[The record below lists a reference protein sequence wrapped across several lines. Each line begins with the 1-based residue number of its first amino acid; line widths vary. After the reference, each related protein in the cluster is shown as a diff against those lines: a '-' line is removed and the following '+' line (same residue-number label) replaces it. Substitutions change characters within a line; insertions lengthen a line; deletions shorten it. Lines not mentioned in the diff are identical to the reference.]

1 MRDEEADYV
10 VVGAGT
16 AGCILAARLS
26 EDPDTRVV
34 LLEAGPTDR
43 DLWIHVP
50 AGYARLLVSG
60 RYDWGFSTEAEPELH
75 GRPIKWPRGRVLG
88 GSGSINGLAFLR
100 GSPRDYDRWAQAGAR
115 GWSWEEVVPY
125 FRRLEDWRG
134 PAGESRGRGGP
145 VPVGE
150 PETLS
155 PGAAAFVAACGTLGF
170 PRPRDINDGATEG
183 AAPIQLNTRGGRRH
197 STAQAYLR
205 PALRQRPNLRV
216 VTDTTARK
224 VLIEDGRAAGVLAR
238 RGDARQGED
247 ARFLARREVV
257 LCAGAI
263 ASPQLLMLSG
273 IGDAAALRA
282 AGIEVTADL
291 PGVGRNLQDHLI
303 ARLGLRTKP
312 AETLNEVMGSRW
324 RLART
329 ALGYALRR
337 AGPLAIGAGEA
348 TLFAP
353 VTPGAEEAEVQL
365 FFINFCLSGS
375 GGYTLPPHPG
385 MMINFGQCRP
395 ESRGEIAL
403 RGPDPADRPVI
414 RANYLDAPQDRRMM
428 VDAARL
434 ARRVARAAPF
444 ADLVEE
450 ELWPP
455 PGMEDE
461 DALLDYARRTGTT
474 VYHPCGTCRMGTD
487 AAAVVDPALRLRGG
501 VRNLRVADASVMPLV
516 PSSNIQPAVMMVA
529 ERAADLIRR
538 PAGAETAAAPRSA

>member
-1 MRDEEADYV
+1 LDEEADYV

-34 LLEAGPTDR
+34 LLEAGPADR
-43 DLWIHVP
+43 DVWIHVP

-60 RYDWGFSTEAEPELH
+60 RYDWGLSTEAEPELH
-75 GRPIKWPRGRVLG
+75 GRSIRWPRGRVLG

-134 PAGESRGRGGP
+134 PAGETRGRGGP
-145 VPVGE
+145 LPVGE
-150 PETLS
+150 PAHLS
-155 PGAAAFVAACGTLGF
+155 PGAAAFVAACEALGF
-170 PRPRDINDGATEG
+170 PRLRDVNDGPIEG
-183 AAPIQLNTRGGRRH
+183 AAPIQLNTRGGQRH
-197 STAQAYLR
+197 STARAYLR
-205 PALRQRPNLRV
+205 PARRRPNLRI
-216 VTDTTARK
+216 VTGATAQR
-224 VLIEDGRAAGVLAR
+224 VLIEDGRAAGVLTR
-238 RGDARQGED
+238 RDGGGED
-247 ARFLARREVV
+247 RFLARREVV

-273 IGDAAALRA
+273 IGGAAALRDL
-282 AGIEVTADL
+282 GIAVAADL

-312 AETLNEVMGSRW
+312 AETLNEVMASRW

-375 GGYTLPPHPG
+375 GGYALPPHPG

-403 RGPDPADRPVI
+403 RSPDPADRPAI
-414 RANYLDAPQDRRMM
+414 RANYLDAPQDRRIM

-434 ARRVARAAPF
+434 TRRVARAAPL

-455 PGMEDE
+455 RDMEDE
-461 DALLDYARRTGTT
+461 DALLDYVRSTGTT

-487 AAAVVDPALRLRGG
+487 AAAVVDPELRLRGG
-501 VRNLRVADASVMPLV
+501 LRGLRVADASVMPLV

-529 ERAADLIRR
+529 ERAADLIR
-538 PAGAETAAAPRSA
+538 GA